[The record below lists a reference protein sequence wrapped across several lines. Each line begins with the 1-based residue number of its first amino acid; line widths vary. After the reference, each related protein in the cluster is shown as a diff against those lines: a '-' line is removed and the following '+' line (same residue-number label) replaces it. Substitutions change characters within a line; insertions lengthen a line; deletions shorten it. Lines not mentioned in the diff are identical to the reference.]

1 MPLGTL
7 TRTAGE
13 NIGNYAITQGN
24 LGAGSNYDISYVS
37 KILVSQPNLLL
48 LRQMLHKPKYME
60 LQTQFTLILFQ
71 V

>member
-24 LGAGSNYDISYVS
+24 LGAGSIM
-37 KILVSQPNLLL
+37 IF
-48 LRQMLHKPKYME
+48 RM
-60 LQTQFTLILFQ
+60 
-71 V
+71 